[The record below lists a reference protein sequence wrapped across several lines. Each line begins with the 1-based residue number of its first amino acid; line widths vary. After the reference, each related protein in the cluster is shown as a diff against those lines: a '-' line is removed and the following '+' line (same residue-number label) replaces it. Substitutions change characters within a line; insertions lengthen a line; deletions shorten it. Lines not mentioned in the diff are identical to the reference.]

1 MGLWFTDAAIAFV
14 KEIIAN
20 LKNIE
25 EENAVLRQSILN
37 YERRLEQFSTFRR
50 VTVENSSDELFYK
63 NVYVGIGPDEVMPKP
78 VLLDEAIE
86 ILSEKVGELK
96 EQLEYGRKQEEL
108 TVELLDK
115 LTRDY
120 YPGILDEIN
129 D

>member
-1 MGLWFTDAAIAFV
+1 MWFTYATVAFV
-14 KEIIAN
+14 KETIAN

-25 EENAVLRQSILN
+25 EENAVLRQRLLN
-37 YERRLEQFSTFRR
+37 YERRLEQFSTFRS

-86 ILSEKVGELK
+86 ILTKKVDDLR
-96 EQLEYGRKQEEL
+96 EQLKYGKKHEEMCSD
-108 TVELLDK
+108 LLSK
-115 LTRDY
+115 LTEA
-120 YPGILDEIN
+120 YPGVLDEIN

>member
-1 MGLWFTDAAIAFV
+1 MWFTYATVAFV
-14 KEIIAN
+14 KETIAN
-20 LKNIE
+20 LKNLE
-25 EENAVLRQSILN
+25 EENAVIRQRLLN

-50 VTVENSSDELFYK
+50 VTVENSSNESFYK

-86 ILSEKVGELK
+86 ILTKKVDDLR
-96 EQLEYGRKQEEL
+96 EQLKYGKKHQE
-108 TVELLDK
+108 VCSGLLDK
-115 LTRDY
+115 LTEA